1 MPVDVDMLQLGND
14 VEGRVLTLRLCFI
27 YKIVAALLLVVLLL
41 PAVMA
46 SSISTEAAGPYQ
58 DSVSPDDIDSS
69 IPNGRFYPQAG
80 PGGGAGFSVIDDAD
94 AAILSAYKQLGGV
107 DILGYPVSRR
117 YTQAGFTYQ
126 AFQRAILQFGSD
138 GKVARLVN
146 VFDYFN
152 ALNRD
157 SWLDAV
163 YGVPHHIGQ
172 TSATSYAQDRELRLG
187 WLTNDAIKNFYYAN
201 PNPKAILV
209 WSSPDFYGL
218 PTSMPEQRGPFIVQ
232 RFQRIAIQ
240 LWTQSLPGLPP
251 AGSVTM
257 VLGGDLAKA
266 GGLIPTDA
274 MLAESAPRLL
284 APPVQNTSSTVQ
296 ALAPVYLDTARE
308 NIIRVAGNREL
319 IIPGGVYRDATYVR
333 DSFYAIFGLNDPVLS
348 KSSYLW
354 FLGSQNPKT
363 GQISSALPLDA
374 GNATIVPKDDE
385 STLLM
390 IIWAYTLMQSDV
402 LTDTSGLSAALS
414 FVQSHVYSGY
424 YVSKPGSFRY
434 WADNYVVRDNPAFPD
449 GGDSVAYNQ
458 GLYVVAL
465 EAARMMKVPGVTTG
479 MVNEAK
485 AAYRSFYRSD
495 LGHITLSK
503 GTTDQDLSA
512 LLPEFLYRQIFR
524 RTVLPDDVVEST
536 VRHAIATG
544 LVRYPDGSIAG
555 IKTIAATDGSFLPND
570 TWAISD
576 LAAGG
581 NYQNGGYWPRDGL
594 IALNMLY
601 RITKDPQVRTLIE
614 RLVNVELSNDG
625 TPKEYLTL
633 QPGNLG
639 RSPTGRTGYSWNAL
653 VVPAFRF
660 SGLIP

>member
-1 MPVDVDMLQLGND
+1 MKG
-14 VEGRVLTLRLCFI
+14 GTLALCLRFLN
-27 YKIVAALLLVVLLL
+27 KIITSLLLVVLLL
-41 PAVMA
+41 STVMV
-46 SSISTEAAGPYQ
+46 SSISTAAAGPYQ
-58 DSVSPDDIDSS
+58 DSVAPDDIDSA
-69 IPNGRFYPQAG
+69 IQNGRFYPQAG
-80 PGGGAGFSVIDDAD
+80 PGGGAGFSVIDDD
-94 AAILSAYKQLGGV
+94 GAAILSAYKQLGGV

-117 YTQAGFTYQ
+117 YTQGGFTYQ
-126 AFQRAILQFGSD
+126 AFQRGILQFGSD
-138 GKVARLVN
+138 GKAAHLVN

-152 ALNRD
+152 SLDRD

-163 YGVPHHIGQ
+163 YGVPHHVGQ
-172 TSATSYAQDRELRLG
+172 TSANTYAQDRTLRLD
-187 WLTNDAIKNFYYAN
+187 WLTNDAIKKFYYAN
-201 PNPKAILV
+201 PNPKAIPV

-218 PTSMPEQRGPFIVQ
+218 PTSKPEERGPFIVQ

-240 LWTQSLPGLPP
+240 VWTKTLPGMPP

-257 VLGGDLAKA
+257 VLGGDLAKTA
-266 GGLIPTDA
+266 GLIPTSA
-274 MLAESAPRLL
+274 MLAEPAPRLL
-284 APPVQNTSSTVQ
+284 APPAQNTSSIVQ
-296 ALAPVYLDTARE
+296 ALAPVYLSTARE
-308 NIIRVAGNREL
+308 NIIRVAGNRPL

-333 DSFYAIFGLNDPVLS
+333 DSFYAVSGLNDPDVS
-348 KSSYLW
+348 KSAYQW
-354 FLGSQNPKT
+354 FLGSQNAKT

-374 GNATIVPKDDE
+374 GNASIVPKDDE

-390 IIWAYTLMQSDV
+390 MIWAYTLMQSGV
-402 LTDTSGLSAALS
+402 LTDTTGLPEMLS

-424 YVSKPGSFRY
+424 YVSQSGAFRY
-434 WADNYVVRDNPAFPD
+434 WADNYVVRDNPAFPN
-449 GGDSVAYNQ
+449 GGDSIAYNQ

-465 EAARMMKVPGVTTG
+465 EAARMMKVPGVTTA

-485 AAYRSFYRSD
+485 AAYRSFYRAD

-524 RTVLPDDVVEST
+524 RAVLPDDVVEST
-536 VRHAIATG
+536 VRHAIDTG

-555 IKTIAATDGSFLPND
+555 IKTIAATDGKFLPAG

-594 IALNMLY
+594 IALSMLY
-601 RITKDPQVRTLIE
+601 RITKDPQVRSLIE
-614 RLVNVELSNDG
+614 KLVNVELSSDG

-633 QPGNLG
+633 QPGNMG
-639 RSPTGRTGYSWNAL
+639 RSQTGRTGYSWNAI
-653 VVPAFRF
+653 VVPAFKF
-660 SGLIP
+660 AGLIP